1 MRTNPL
7 TTNPLRLT
15 LCLTLCLHSLAAHS
29 QTAGSE
35 LAGNSA
41 AWRMLSPSGYTGAIN
56 TPTAAVQSWGVAN
69 MAWTN
74 SNPEYARSLRNGHFG
89 SLNAG
94 IGLLPGLE
102 VVGRLTFEGDLNC
115 NGFSASCPAGG
126 RDLSLSAKYQLPISL
141 GQHTRF
147 AVGMSDFGGAA
158 TNFRQTYGVATTQ
171 WQNSELSLG
180 YSHSQSNR
188 ALLNGVFGSARFA
201 ISPQL
206 HLVAEDDTQERRA
219 GVQFQYPVGDR
230 SSLQAGFSRKWSN
243 NTGQEA
249 NQLQLAWLLH
259 MDRSTP
265 RPVTKFVN
273 PAYTA
278 TAVTAANTGT
288 ATPAASSARTSPS
301 SAIAAAPP
309 TAAPL
314 TPATSAPKATAQS
327 MAQALENLGYA
338 NVKVDHWPA
347 SAANPGLWQISA
359 ESRTYRQSQI
369 EAMGRALAPWLAGV
383 RQNSVPGTDQIAL
396 TLTYQRQPVLH
407 AMAQANCLAA
417 WAQGA
422 PAAASDTCQ
431 PNEPLTLSRTPIAQ
445 AQALQSQREQ
455 QGPSQIAQASAG
467 PSWAPQLTLSP
478 AVRNTVGTEYGL
490 VDYSLAAQMGAE
502 VALAPGLFW
511 QGVYLV
517 PISNSDDFERGQV
530 FSDRRYAKNQW
541 QSSHL
546 TYWTPLP
553 WGLSAQA
560 SLGQLAPGQ
569 TGAQWDALWM
579 NPDGRVRLGLTGA
592 RYSNDET
599 GRDQQPLFAQAR
611 YSIIPGAWHAE
622 ATAGQFMNGDRGF
635 QVASVHWAGD
645 TRVAL
650 QYQKTAKNSQ
660 PSMPQ
665 RAFASFN
672 VSFPFGP
679 KAAVPIGPVWLR
691 AQDQWRWGIQTKVG
705 EQDNNLTTGYGETP
719 RQRHGLWTDV
729 TDHDRNGQADLQ
741 AQLPRLRAILA
752 APYVGATPSS
762 R

>member
-1 MRTNPL
+1 MLFFVFKINPH
-7 TTNPLRLT
+7 RLT
-15 LCLTLCLHSLAAHS
+15 LCATLCLHSLAAHS

-41 AWRMLSPSGYTGAIN
+41 AWHMLSPSGYTGAIN
-56 TPTAAVQSWGVAN
+56 TPTAAVQSWGAAN

-74 SNPEYARSLRNGHFG
+74 SNPEYARSLQNGHFG
-89 SLNAG
+89 SLNLG

-102 VVGRLTFEGDLNC
+102 VVGRLAFEGDLNC
-115 NGFSASCPAGG
+115 NLYRADCGG
-126 RDLSLSAKYQLPISL
+126 GARDLSLNAKYQLPITL

-147 AVGMSDFGGAA
+147 AVGMTDFGGAA

-171 WQNSELSLG
+171 WQNAELSLG
-180 YSHSQSNR
+180 YSHAHSNR
-188 ALLNGVFGSARFA
+188 ALLQGVFGSARFA

-249 NQLQLAWLLH
+249 NQLQLAWVLH

-273 PAYTA
+273 PAYTVTA
-278 TAVTAANTGT
+278 GKAVNTATVASTASASTSASPALTSPITAV
-288 ATPAASSARTSPS
+288 
-301 SAIAAAPP
+301 
-309 TAAPL
+309 PL
-314 TPATSAPKATAQS
+314 TTTTPAPKATAQS
-327 MAQALENLGYA
+327 MAQALEKLGYA
-338 NVKVDHWPA
+338 NVKVDYWPTN
-347 SAANPGLWQISA
+347 AANPGLWQISA

-369 EAMGRALAPWLAGV
+369 EALGRALAPWLAGV
-383 RQNSVPGTDQIAL
+383 RQNSVPGTDQIVM

-407 AMAQANCLAA
+407 AFAQANCLAA
-417 WAQGA
+417 WAQGS
-422 PAAASDTCQ
+422 PAAASANCNPT
-431 PNEPLTLSRTPIAQ
+431 EPLTISRTPIAQ
-445 AQALQSQREQ
+445 AKALQTQREK
-455 QGPSQIAQASAG
+455 QGPSHIAQASAG

-478 AVRNTVGTEYGL
+478 AVRNTLGTEYGL

-517 PISNSDDFERGQV
+517 PISNSDDFERGKV
-530 FSDRRYAKNQW
+530 FGDRRFAKNQW
-541 QSSHL
+541 HSSHL

-553 WGLSAQA
+553 WGLSGQV

-569 TGAQWDALWM
+569 TGAQWDTLWM

-592 RYSNDET
+592 RYRNDET
-599 GRDQQPLFAQAR
+599 GREQLPLFATAR

-622 ATAGQFMNGDRGF
+622 ATAGQFMNGDRGY

-650 QYQKTAKNSQ
+650 QYQKTGDSRQ
-660 PSMPQ
+660 PNMPQ

-691 AQDQWRWGIQTKVG
+691 AQDQWRWGVQTKVG
-705 EQDNNLTTGYGETP
+705 ESNNNLTTGYGETP

-741 AQLPRLRAILA
+741 AQLPRLKAILA
-752 APYVGATPSS
+752 TTN
-762 R
+762 

>member
-1 MRTNPL
+1 MRASDY
-7 TTNPLRLT
+7 
-15 LCLTLCLHSLAAHS
+15 C
-29 QTAGSE
+29 QV
-35 LAGNSA
+35 
-41 AWRMLSPSGYTGAIN
+41 WKW
-56 TPTAAVQSWGVAN
+56 WGV
-69 MAWTN
+69 W
-74 SNPEYARSLRNGHFG
+74 RLRVT
-89 SLNAG
+89 STATSTALIVLVA
-94 IGLLPGLE
+94 E
-102 VVGRLTFEGDLNC
+102 ET
-115 NGFSASCPAGG
+115 
-126 RDLSLSAKYQLPISL
+126 SLSAKYQLPITL

-147 AVGMSDFGGAA
+147 AVGMTDFGGAA

-171 WQNSELSLG
+171 WQNAELSLG
-180 YSHSQSNR
+180 YSHAQSNR
-188 ALLNGVFGSARFA
+188 ALLHGVFGSARFA

-249 NQLQLAWLLH
+249 NQLQLAWVLH

-265 RPVTKFVN
+265 RPVTQFVN

-278 TAVTAANTGT
+278 TASTAANTVTAAPTASASNSASTALISPVAAGSLTT
-288 ATPAASSARTSPS
+288 ATP
-301 SAIAAAPP
+301 
-309 TAAPL
+309 
-314 TPATSAPKATAQS
+314 APKATAQS
-327 MAQALENLGYA
+327 MAEALENLGYA

-347 SAANPGLWQISA
+347 SAANSGLWQISA

-369 EAMGRALAPWLAGV
+369 EALGRALTPWLAGV

-407 AMAQANCLAA
+407 ALAQANCLAA

-422 PAAASDTCQ
+422 TAAASTNCN
-431 PNEPLTLSRTPIAQ
+431 PTEPLTLSRTPIEQ
-445 AQALQSQREQ
+445 AQALQALREK

-478 AVRNTVGTEYGL
+478 AVRNTLGTEYGL

-502 VALAPGLFW
+502 VAIAPGLFW

-517 PISNSDDFERGQV
+517 PISNSNDFDNGKV
-530 FSDRRYAKNQW
+530 FGDRRFAKNQW
-541 QSSHL
+541 HNSQL

-560 SLGQLAPGQ
+560 SIGQITPGV

-579 NPDGRVRLGLTGA
+579 NTDGRLRLGMSGA
-592 RYSNDET
+592 RYS
-599 GRDQQPLFAQAR
+599 RDAFTREQLPLYALAR

-635 QVASVHWAGD
+635 KLASVHWAGD

-650 QYQKTAKNSQ
+650 QYQKTGNTRQ
-660 PSMPQ
+660 PNMPT
-665 RAFASFN
+665 RSFVGIN
-672 VSFPFGP
+672 VSLPFGP

-691 AQDQWRWGIQTKVG
+691 AQDQWIWGIQTKVG
-705 EQDNNLTTGYGETP
+705 ESNNNLTTGYGETP

-752 APYVGATPSS
+752 AP
-762 R
+762 